1 MWFYLMRCA
10 GWLLWGPAA
19 NAAYGVGLC
28 GAGLRQS
35 GHRPLEDYQAL
46 WLLQPALSGS
56 TELAEVLPKGS
67 ARF

>member
-35 GHRPLEDYQAL
+35 GTGRWKTIRPCGCYNLH
-46 WLLQPALSGS
+46 
-56 TELAEVLPKGS
+56 
-67 ARF
+67 